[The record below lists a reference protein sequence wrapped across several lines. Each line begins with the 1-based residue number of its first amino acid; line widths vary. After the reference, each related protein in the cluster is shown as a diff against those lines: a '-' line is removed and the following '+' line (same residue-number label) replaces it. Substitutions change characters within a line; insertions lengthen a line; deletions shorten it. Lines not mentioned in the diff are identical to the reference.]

1 MSEKTFEKRQYPLPS
16 KVVQANID
24 ALTSREALGL
34 RKYGHTL
41 DRRDLNHRDFLQH
54 GLEEALDLA
63 NYLQAAI
70 QRSDTS
76 TRAYGDLLQRMEK
89 IVAEERLNGV
99 RSSTEVIKQLMMALE
114 GHKFR
119 FPPEVT

>member
-1 MSEKTFEKRQYPLPS
+1 MNENTFEERQYPLPS

-76 TRAYGDLLQRMEK
+76 TRAYKDLLQRMEK
-89 IVAEERLNGV
+89 IVAEEHLNGV
-99 RSSTEVIKQLMMALE
+99 RSSTEITKQLMLAI
-114 GHKFR
+114 GDHKFR
-119 FPPEVT
+119 FPSEAT